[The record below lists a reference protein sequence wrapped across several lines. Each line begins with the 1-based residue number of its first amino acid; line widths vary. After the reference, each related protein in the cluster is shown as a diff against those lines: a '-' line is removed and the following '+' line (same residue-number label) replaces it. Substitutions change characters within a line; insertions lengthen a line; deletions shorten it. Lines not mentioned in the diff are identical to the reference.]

1 MEIRIQIPKSILTV
15 LNQLYELEQK
25 LKKQGDPSNFGRNV
39 EKMKDAFAEE
49 GFPDGSGGR
58 ICIRYE
64 DPMGT
69 PFRETRTDLEV
80 TISGAGTDNLSVV
93 EVIKPIIRAKI
104 MDGVSHVVQKGVV
117 IVESR
122 KER

>member
-1 MEIRIQIPKSILTV
+1 MEARLQIPKSILTV

-25 LKKQGDPSNFGRNV
+25 LKKQGDPSNFSRNIG
-39 EKMKDAFAEE
+39 KMKDAFAEE
-49 GFPDGSGGR
+49 GLPDGTSTR
-58 ICIRYE
+58 ICLAYE

-69 PFRETRTDLEV
+69 PFSETRTDLEV
-80 TISGAGTDNLSVV
+80 TISGTGTDNLAVV

>member
-39 EKMKDAFAEE
+39 GKMKDAFAEE
-49 GFPDGSGGR
+49 GLPDGSGGR
-58 ICIRYE
+58 ICLGYE

-80 TISGAGTDNLSVV
+80 TISGAGTDNLAVV